1 MRRVIVLTVGLVF
14 FSGLALGAQAPD
26 PKKVQAGKTAY
37 DTQKCNTC
45 HQVKGQGGKLASALD
60 DPAKKLTDADIR
72 KWLTDTAAMEAKLPK
87 KPLMPMSVFLKQ
99 HKLTPAD
106 VDNLTAYLLTLK

>member
-26 PKKVQAGKTAY
+26 PKKVAAGKTAY
-37 DTQKCNTC
+37 DAQKCNTC
-45 HQVKGQGGKLASALD
+45 HMVKGQGGKLASALD
-60 DPAKKLTDADIR
+60 DPAKKLTEADIR
-72 KWLTDTAAMEAKLPK
+72 QWLTNTAAMEAKLPK
-87 KPLMPMSVFLKQ
+87 KPVMPMSTFIKQ

-106 VDNLTAYLLTLK
+106 IDNLTAYVLSLK

>member
-1 MRRVIVLTVGLVF
+1 V
-14 FSGLALGAQAPD
+14 LGAQAPD
-26 PKKVQAGKTAY
+26 PKKVAAGKTAY
-37 DTQKCNTC
+37 DAQKCNTC

-60 DPAKKLTDADIR
+60 DPAKKLTEPDIR

-87 KPLMPMSVFLKQ
+87 KPPMPMSVFLKQ